1 MKTIFRFTGLAV
13 LAVAVLGMGATA
25 ASAQDNCGDADGQ
38 AALYTK
44 FTELYPKTDLPN
56 RKAAVEAAKQFL
68 EKYGTCEPVKEQAD
82 YFKSAL
88 PKLEEAIKKIEE
100 GAAMGA
106 LFKRYDAAV
115 TADNAD
121 EILAAGKEILAKQP
135 DNVNIMVPMGM
146 VGLVKAYAKDLKYAD
161 DSLKYAQMA
170 LAELKADKP
179 CNRKDKAGNPTNNCG
194 VLKWEMAR
202 PDIINEL
209 TFSTAYLKYYAKND
223 RKGALPIYYEL
234 TQGSS
239 RFKEE
244 PRLYATIGSYYVDAS
259 DPIRKEVVDLITK
272 QKAATTD
279 EEKEKLE
286 GEIKAKVA
294 LLNGYTE
301 RALDAFGR
309 AHKFAEKKGAAEAT
323 LKAELYK
330 TLQAL
335 YQRRFEKTDGMD
347 KWIADTTSKP
357 LPNPTSE
364 VTPVA
369 DPEATTTTSTTSTT
383 APAGQAAPVTKPA
396 PATPNGKT
404 AVTTKPKK

>member
-25 ASAQDNCGDADGQ
+25 ASAQDPCGDADGQ

-44 FTELYPKTDLPN
+44 FTELYPKTDLPS
-56 RKAAVEAAKQFL
+56 RKEALNTAKSFV
-68 EKYGTCEPVKEQAD
+68 EKYGTCEAVAEQKKYFDTAIPAIEKTVKDQ
-82 YFKSAL
+82 
-88 PKLEEAIKKIEE
+88 E
-100 GAAMGA
+100 GRMAMGA
-106 LFKRYDAAV
+106 LFKRFDDAV
-115 TADNAD
+115 SADNAD

-135 DNVNIMVPMGM
+135 DNVNILVPMGM
-146 VGLVKAYAKDLKYAD
+146 IGLVKAYAKDLKYAD

-202 PDIINEL
+202 PDVINEL
-209 TFSTAYLKYYAKND
+209 TFSTAYLKYYGKND

-309 AHKFAEKKGAAEAT
+309 AHKFAEKKGAAEAP

-347 KWIADTTSKP
+347 KWIADTTAKP

-369 DPEATTTTSTTSTT
+369 DPEPTTTTSSTT
-383 APAGQAAPVTKPA
+383 PAGQAAPATKPA
-396 PATPNGKT
+396 TAAPNGKT